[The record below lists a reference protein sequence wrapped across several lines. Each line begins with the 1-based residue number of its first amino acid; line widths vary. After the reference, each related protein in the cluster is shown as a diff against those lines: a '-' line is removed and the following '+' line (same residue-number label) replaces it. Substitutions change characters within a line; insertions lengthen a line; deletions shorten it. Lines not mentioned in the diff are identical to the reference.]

1 MSPSTLS
8 PSTSEPDPR
17 RWIALF
23 AALTAPF
30 LGVLDFFVVN
40 LALPQIHDRLGAT
53 FAQQELVIALY
64 GLAYAVFVVT
74 GGRLGDTH
82 GRKRAF
88 QIGLGGFLFASLL
101 CGLSPSPLFLIGARV
116 FQGLAA
122 ALAFPQVLA
131 LVQVTFPEHERPKA
145 LAYFGLTVGLA
156 SIAGQVLGGLLI
168 EANPFDLGW
177 RALFLINLPIG
188 GIALWIATRTLR
200 EARSP
205 NPPTLDI
212 GGVVIVSIGLALLLV
227 PLVQGHASGWPAWS
241 IVMLAASVP
250 VLCFFVWQER
260 GARARGHDPLVDL
273 SLFELKTFRRGL
285 AMISMY
291 FVGGG
296 SLFFVLSI
304 YEQRGL
310 HRDPMSAAMSFAGFA
325 IAVLLSSIWA
335 SRHVGLHR
343 EKFLFAG
350 FALVCAG
357 LSTVVVGLA
366 TCANGDASVAI
377 TIGLTIY
384 GLGQGSVS
392 PVMYSTALSGV
403 PLRSAGA
410 ASGVLA
416 TCQQT
421 SSSLGVAI
429 IGLVFS
435 TGLVDAHTPEVY
447 ARAAAWALSVNVG
460 TMFLAAFL
468 ATRLPRSGAV
478 VAPVIEA

>member
-1 MSPSTLS
+1 VSHPILQPSP
-8 PSTSEPDPR
+8 SEPDPR
-17 RWIALF
+17 RWIGLF

-40 LALPQIHDRLGAT
+40 LALPQIHEKLGAT

-88 QIGLGGFLFASLL
+88 QVGLGGFLVASLL
-101 CGLSPSPLFLIGARV
+101 CGLSPSPWFLLGARV

-131 LVQVTFPEHERPKA
+131 LVQVSFPEHERPKA

-156 SIAGQVLGGLLI
+156 SIAGQLLGGLLI

-188 GIALWIATRTLR
+188 GIALWIASRTLR

-212 GGVVIVSIGLALLLV
+212 AGVLIVSLGLALLLV
-227 PLVQGHASGWPAWS
+227 PLVQGHALHWPLWS
-241 IVMLAASVP
+241 ILMLLASVP
-250 VLCFFVWQER
+250 VLCFFVWQEST
-260 GARARGHDPLVDL
+260 ARARGHDPLVDL
-273 SLFELKTFRRGL
+273 ALFELKTFRRGL

-296 SLFFVLSI
+296 SLFLVLSI

-310 HRDPMSAAMSFAGFA
+310 GSNVMTAALSFAGFA
-325 IAVLLSSIWA
+325 IAVLVSSIWA
-335 SRHVGLHR
+335 SRHVALNR
-343 EKFLFAG
+343 EKFLFGG
-350 FALVCAG
+350 FALVCLG

-366 TCANGDASVAI
+366 TCKHGDASAAI

-421 SSSLGVAI
+421 SSSLGVAV

-435 TGLVDAHTPEVY
+435 TILGAHEGPEAH

-468 ATRLPRSGAV
+468 ATRLPRSSA
-478 VAPVIEA
+478 APAPMIEA